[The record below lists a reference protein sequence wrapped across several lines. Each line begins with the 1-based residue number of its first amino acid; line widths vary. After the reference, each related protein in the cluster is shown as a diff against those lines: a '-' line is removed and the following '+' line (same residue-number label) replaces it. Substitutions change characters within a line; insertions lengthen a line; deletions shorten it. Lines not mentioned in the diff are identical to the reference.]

1 MANELRTLFQDI
13 ADAIKDK
20 TGSTD
25 TIKPAEFPAK
35 IAAIPAGGGGSAA
48 GAVTVT
54 FCNYDGTEL
63 YSRQVFIGDDCPDPV
78 TQGKMPTPTRESSV
92 QYDYTHNGWSTTEG
106 GSANTS
112 ALKSITADKTV
123 YAAYSSTFR
132 MYTVRF
138 YDGDTLM
145 KTESVAYGSKATP
158 PDTTKDGYAFV
169 AWTPSDLTIRGN
181 TDFYGEWILDEG
193 WLVKID
199 FPINLGSSGM
209 NAQAIYSVDGTKFF
223 IALRSTLYMYDATS
237 HPYSMI
243 GTATLSGSTPRAMAV
258 SPNGKLLAVASN
270 NYSSYANEIVRLYY
284 LSDDTLT
291 RVNIDPNVAIS
302 GGSTNGSSVEFSAD
316 SRKLFVGYVGSSKTV
331 TVINTEIDS
340 SNLSEN
346 RACKNVTLEN
356 MGTASWIQLACSP
369 NGQKLAVGSDSAY
382 SSIGV
387 YIYNFVDGNL
397 VFEDRS
403 QNVDT
408 GILRPK
414 CLAYSHDG
422 RYLAVGCSS
431 NTSSEDNYEMIVYDT
446 TTVPYTRVLGKNLTS
461 GYLSDVRF
469 SHDDSLVAFTTS
481 ESPYLEVYD
490 VGTWTRRDDPKEIPT
505 TYCSSVSFSPDD
517 TVLAVTTQTTDHVIL
532 YDVRK

>member
-1 MANELRTLFQDI
+1 MANALKTLFGDI
-13 ADAIKDK
+13 AAAIKEK
-20 TGSTD
+20 TGD
-25 TIKPAEFPAK
+25 TATMKPAEFPAK
-35 IAAIPAGGGGSAA
+35 IAAIPTGGGGSAA

-92 QYDYTHNGWSTTEG
+92 QYDYTHNGWSTTKG
-106 GSANTS
+106 GSASTS
-112 ALKSITADKTV
+112 ALKSITADRSV
-123 YAAYSSTFR
+123 YAAYSSTAR
-132 MYTVRF
+132 MYTARF

-145 KTESVAYGSKATP
+145 KTEQVAYGAQATP

-169 AWTPSDLTIRGN
+169 SWAPSDLTIRGN
-181 TDFYGEWILDEG
+181 TDFYGEWISDEG

-199 FPINLGSSGM
+199 FPINLGNSGK

-223 IALRSTLYMYDATS
+223 IACNTTLYMYDATS
-237 HPYSMI
+237 HPYSRI
-243 GTATLSGSTPRAMAV
+243 GTATLSGNPNQMAV
-258 SPNGKLLAVASN
+258 SPNGKLLAVTCNKYSN
-270 NYSSYANEIVRLYY
+270 LAKDHVHLYY

-291 RVNIDPNVAIS
+291 RVNLDPNYAYTS
-302 GGSTNGSSVEFSAD
+302 SAFGTSVEFSTD
-316 SRKLFVGYVGSSKTV
+316 SRKLFAICGSSVIMTE
-331 TVINTEIDS
+331 INTEIDS

-346 RACKNVTLEN
+346 RSCKTVTLGN
-356 MGTASWIQLACSP
+356 MGTAGRMQLACSP
-369 NGQKLAVGSDSAY
+369 NGQKLAVGSDATFGNNT
-382 SSIGV
+382 IGV
-387 YIYNFVDGNL
+387 YIYNFVDGNV

-403 QNVDT
+403 QNIDT
-408 GILRPK
+408 GIARPNR
-414 CLAYSHDG
+414 LAYSHDG
-422 RYLAVGCSS
+422 RYLAVACLP

-461 GYLSDVRF
+461 GYASDVRF

-517 TVLAVTTQTTDHVIL
+517 TVLAVTTQTTEHVIL